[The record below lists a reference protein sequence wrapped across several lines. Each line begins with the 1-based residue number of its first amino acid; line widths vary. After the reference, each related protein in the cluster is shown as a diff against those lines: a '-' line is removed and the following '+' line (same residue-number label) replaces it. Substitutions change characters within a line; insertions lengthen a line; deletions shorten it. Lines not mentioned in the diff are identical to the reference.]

1 MASKVDLVLS
11 RSVQTRFYTLNLWDY
26 VLDYLCSIDKT
37 FLTKDRM
44 FEIST
49 ALIIIFALVKDI
61 STLHFILRNVCHLIR
76 IGCAIYS
83 SHKLELVHTSELIL
97 IRLLLQSPEIME
109 TQ

>member
-49 ALIIIFALVKDI
+49 ALIILFALVKDI
-61 STLHFILRNVCHLIR
+61 STLHYTEECLSFNPNRVRNLFF
-76 IGCAIYS
+76 A
-83 SHKLELVHTSELIL
+83 
-97 IRLLLQSPEIME
+97 
-109 TQ
+109 